1 MKRSIVLQL
10 RYETGPV
17 VRAKAFK
24 QFREDLKQFPYITL
38 LKELEPKPEVIIEFP
53 DDKYQEMYD
62 GLRKLEIVELIDS
75 ILPKGEE

>member
-1 MKRSIVLQL
+1 MKRSIFLDL
-10 RYETGPV
+10 HYETGPAA
-17 VRAKAFK
+17 RAQAFK
-24 QFREDLKQFPYITL
+24 QFREDLKQFPYIKL
-38 LKELEPKPEVIIEFP
+38 LKELEPRSEVIIEFP